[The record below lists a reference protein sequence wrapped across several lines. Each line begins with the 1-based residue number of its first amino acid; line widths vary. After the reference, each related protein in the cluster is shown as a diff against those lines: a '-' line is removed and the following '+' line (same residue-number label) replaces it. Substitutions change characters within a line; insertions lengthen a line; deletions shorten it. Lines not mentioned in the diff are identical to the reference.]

1 MPFRIVAQGV
11 SRTPAMGRMTMVNV
25 KKAMETTQPLAFDEL
40 IEAAE
45 ERIRQGLA
53 PTRNLSGQVSSAR
66 RLDPVSP
73 LGATAGS

>member
-1 MPFRIVAQGV
+1 
-11 SRTPAMGRMTMVNV
+11 MVNV

-53 PTRNLSGQVSSAR
+53 PPPEIYQVKYRRRVDWTRFPLWAQP
-66 RLDPVSP
+66 LDPEIFD
-73 LGATAGS
+73 GCGHEG